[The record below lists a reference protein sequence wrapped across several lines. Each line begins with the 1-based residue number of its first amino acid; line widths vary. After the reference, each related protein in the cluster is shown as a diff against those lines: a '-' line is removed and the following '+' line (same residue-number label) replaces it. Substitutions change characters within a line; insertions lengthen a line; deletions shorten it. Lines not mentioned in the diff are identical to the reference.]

1 MRTRTRLR
9 QPVSRRAGGFTLI
22 ELLVVMGI
30 IVILIGLTVISVGA
44 VARESRLSSGTNT
57 VKAALGKEVAIGKPG
72 TLAGF
77 LIRDADL
84 AKLGGDAQA
93 LARQV
98 ARGVSAASG
107 IKVKPDI
114 AKLPGGGGILVGYIL
129 PRVMK

>member
-1 MRTRTRLR
+1 M
-9 QPVSRRAGGFTLI
+9 PPKPRRVPLKSLAAATTL
-22 ELLVVMGI
+22 
-30 IVILIGLTVISVGA
+30 S
-44 VARESRLSSGTNT
+44 

-84 AKLGGDAQA
+84 VRLGGDAQA